1 MNKVLLFC
9 DYKSTGDSPEVEV
22 SFVEPLP
29 YDVKCLHCSEIFEDV
44 HLTTCCSRHVCG
56 QCCKE
61 LKNDQCPLCSE
72 IGFSSTADKPFTN
85 LVLSLQ
91 VECRYSRRGCP
102 WSGDLRALKQH
113 VEETCRKASI
123 CQHCSFECAHQA
135 FPEHVPVCAEAP
147 QPCPNRCSATGVKR
161 KHLKCHLEQECVLRV
176 VGSDTV
182 PHAANQCIQV
192 APLAVT
198 MTSYS
203 QYVSTGNTWYSPPFY
218 THKNGYK
225 VHLRVDA
232 DLYKDGDVSV
242 LVCVLK
248 GEYDSTLTWPLYA
261 EVKVALYNW
270 RTDKPLFSK
279 VLHMPGDAFCSMN
292 TTNLP
297 ASWGSG
303 DIEFI
308 NNASLASDLANNV
321 EYNQHDCLNFQIEEV
336 TIVKAPAIPKLPSW
350 AGDGCFA
357 VPSFHSMKE
366 KVLHFYGSLINTH
379 RGGYKLCPRVYPDG
393 CGRGKG
399 THVSVYCFLMCGEH
413 DDALPWPVEADV
425 VLEMLNWRG
434 NKNHKR
440 HTFSLSAKSSSRV
453 TIDGMAEYG
462 TGTDTFAAHSSLSY
476 NATANTQYLNEDCL
490 LFKVVSCTAYLD
502 RASAS
507 KLPAWMDPAVMGSP
521 YPCFTVSEFAKRKAF
536 NNQYYSPPFYSKSG
550 HGGYKVRLQITP
562 SANEQSQ
569 HISLYAILL
578 KGENDATLDWPFC
591 GDVVVELLNW
601 QQDANHHSY
610 TISFHERV
618 PSDVSGRVLVGD
630 SASSSRGTSSFIS
643 HDTLAHNHSTN
654 TEYLQDDCL
663 CYRVKVV
670 AYSPALTNK
679 VPRWQPP
686 NTPACFTIA
695 DVTKRMES
703 GNHYYSPS
711 FVAAKYKMCLK
722 VYCGGDGA
730 GKGTHVSMFACL
742 LKGEDDDS
750 LEWPFC
756 GDIIVEVLNWYI
768 DHDHYKNVLSL
779 DSPDRP
785 SHARVMT
792 EVTSPSGRGKTQFMP
807 LSTISFK
814 YLEDECMRIRV
825 SSVVCY
831 NTPALMSKT
840 PRWLNWFN
848 TSSRWPLAFTV
859 TGFSSR
865 LENGSICYSP
875 PFYTHSRGYKMRLQV
890 TPGASGEDKGNMS
903 VYAQLMAGEYD
914 SSLQWPMNV
923 DLTVEMVNWARN
935 SSHVTKAI
943 DFGTAPMDCRTR
955 VPKESNTASRLKG
968 VCDFCSHATLFGGTR
983 DIVYVEDD
991 CVHIRV
997 KEAVVHSR

>member
-1 MNKVLLFC
+1 M
-9 DYKSTGDSPEVEV
+9 
-22 SFVEPLP
+22 
-29 YDVKCLHCSEIFEDV
+29 
-44 HLTTCCSRHVCG
+44 
-56 QCCKE
+56 
-61 LKNDQCPLCSE
+61 
-72 IGFSSTADKPFTN
+72 
-85 LVLSLQ
+85 
-91 VECRYSRRGCP
+91 
-102 WSGDLRALKQH
+102 
-113 VEETCRKASI
+113 
-123 CQHCSFECAHQA
+123 
-135 FPEHVPVCAEAP
+135 CAEAP

-161 KHLKCHLEQECVLRV
+161 KHLKRHLERECVLRV

-182 PHAANQCIQV
+182 PHAADQCIQV

-232 DLYKDGDVSV
+232 DLYKDGYVSV
-242 LVCVLK
+242 FVCVLK

-270 RTDKPLFSK
+270 RTNKPLFSK
-279 VLHMPGDAFCSMN
+279 VLHLPGDAFCSMN

-297 ASWGSG
+297 ASWGRG
-303 DIEFI
+303 YHKFI
-308 NNASLASDLANNV
+308 SHASLASDLANNV
-321 EYNQHDCLNFQIEEV
+321 EYIQHDCLNFQIEEV

-366 KVLHFYGSLINTH
+366 KDLHFYSSPIYTH
-379 RGGYKLCPRVYPDG
+379 RGGYKFCSYVCPNG
-393 CGRGKG
+393 TGRGKG
-399 THVSVYCFLMCGEH
+399 THVSVYCFLMRGEH
-413 DDALPWPVEADV
+413 DDALPWPVEAGV
-425 VLEMLNWRG
+425 VLEMLNWRE

-440 HTFSLSAKSSSRV
+440 YTVLLSHRAGSRV
-453 TIDGMAEYG
+453 SIDGRAKYG
-462 TGTDTFAAHSSLSY
+462 MRKSTFAAHSSLSY

-507 KLPAWMDPAVMGSP
+507 KLPAWMDPAVMRSP

-536 NNQYYSPPFYSKSG
+536 NNQYYSPPFYSQSG
-550 HGGYKVRLQITP
+550 HGGYKMHLEITP

-569 HISLYAILL
+569 HISLCARLL

-601 QQDANHHSY
+601 RQDDNHHSY

-618 PSDVSGRVLVGD
+618 PSDYSGRVLVGGM
-630 SASSSRGTSSFIS
+630 ASRSRGTGSFIS
-643 HDTLAHNHSTN
+643 HDSLAHNHSTN

-663 CYRVKVV
+663 CFRVKVV
-670 AYSPALTNK
+670 AYSTALTNK

-686 NTPACFTIA
+686 NTPACFTIT
-695 DVTKRMES
+695 DVAKRRES
-703 GNHYYSPS
+703 GNHYYSPP
-711 FVAAKYKMCLK
+711 FVAAKYKMCLR

-730 GKGTHVSMFACL
+730 GKGTHVSMFASL

-750 LEWPFC
+750 LEWPFR
-756 GDIIVEVLNWYI
+756 GDITVEVLNWHG

-779 DSPDRP
+779 EFPDDDT
-785 SHARVMT
+785 HARVIT
-792 EVTSPSGRGKTQFMP
+792 EVTEPVGCGEPQFMP
-807 LSTISFK
+807 LSTLSSK

-825 SSVVCY
+825 SSVVY
-831 NTPALMSKT
+831 NTPAMMSKT
-840 PRWLNWFN
+840 PRWQN
-848 TSSRWPLAFTV
+848 RWPLAFTV

-865 LENGSICYSP
+865 LENGSRCYSP
-875 PFYTHSRGYKMRLQV
+875 PFYTHSRGYKMRLEV
-890 TPGASGEDKGNMS
+890 TPGASGEYKGNMS
-903 VYAQLMAGEYD
+903 VYAQLLVGEYD

-935 SSHVTKAI
+935 SSHVTKTI
-943 DFGTAPMDCRTR
+943 NFGTAPMDSRTR
-955 VPKESNTASRLKG
+955 VPKESKVVTGFGFGN
-968 VCDFCSHATLFGGTR
+968 FCSHATLFGGTR

-997 KEAVVHSR
+997 KETVVHSR

>member
-1 MNKVLLFC
+1 MNQFL
-9 DYKSTGDSPEVEV
+9 G
-22 SFVEPLP
+22 
-29 YDVKCLHCSEIFEDV
+29 
-44 HLTTCCSRHVCG
+44 
-56 QCCKE
+56 
-61 LKNDQCPLCSE
+61 
-72 IGFSSTADKPFTN
+72 
-85 LVLSLQ
+85 LQ
-91 VECRYSRRGCP
+91 VECRYSKRGCP

-113 VEETCRKASI
+113 VEETCRKALAI

-161 KHLKCHLEQECVLRV
+161 KHLKHHLEQDCVLRV

-182 PHAANQCIQV
+182 PHAANQCVQV

-218 THKNGYK
+218 TYKNGYK
-225 VHLRVDA
+225 VQLRVGA
-232 DLYKDGDVSV
+232 NWYKRGHVSV
-242 LVCVLK
+242 RVCVLK

-270 RTDKPLFSK
+270 RTNKPLFSK
-279 VLHMPGDAFCSMN
+279 VLHLPGDAFCSVN

-303 DIEFI
+303 SFFI
-308 NNASLASDLANNV
+308 SHASLASDLANNV
-321 EYNQHDCLNFQIEEV
+321 EYIQHDCLNFQIEEV
-336 TIVKAPAIPKLPSW
+336 TFVKAPAIPKLPSW

-366 KVLHFYGSLINTH
+366 KGLLFYGTPIYTH
-379 RGGYKLCPRVYPDG
+379 RGGYKLCPCVCPNG
-393 CGRGKG
+393 NGMGKG
-399 THVSVYCFLMCGEH
+399 THVSVRCFLMRGEH

-425 VLEMLNWRG
+425 VLEMLNWRE

-440 HTFSLSAKSSSRV
+440 HTVTLSHGASGAKVSTRV
-453 TIDGMAEYG
+453 PIDGMAECG
-462 TGTDTFAAHSSLSY
+462 RGPHTFATHSSLSY
-476 NATANTQYLNEDCL
+476 DATANTQFLNEDCL

-521 YPCFTVSEFAKRKAF
+521 YSCFTVSEFAKRKAF
-536 NNQYYSPPFYSKSG
+536 NNKYYSPPFYSQSG
-550 HGGYKVRLQITP
+550 HGGYKMGLEIRP

-569 HISLYAILL
+569 HISLRAILL
-578 KGENDATLDWPFC
+578 KGESDATLDWPFC

-601 QQDANHHSY
+601 RQDANHHSDN
-610 TISFHERV
+610 ISFHERA
-618 PSDVSGRVLVGD
+618 SSEASGRVLVGD
-630 SASSSRGTSSFIS
+630 RASSSRGIGSFIS
-643 HDTLAHNHSTN
+643 HDSLAHNHSTN

-663 CYRVKVV
+663 CFRVKVV
-670 AYSPALTNK
+670 AYSTALTNK

-695 DVTKRMES
+695 DVAKRMES

-730 GKGTHVSMFACL
+730 GKGTHVSMYACL

-756 GDIIVEVLNWYI
+756 GDITVEVLNWHG

-779 DSPDRP
+779 DSPDADT
-785 SHARVMT
+785 HARVMT
-792 EVTSPSGRGKTQFMP
+792 EVTSPLGRGKPQFMP
-807 LSTISFK
+807 LSTLSSK

-840 PRWLNWFN
+840 PRWQNWFN

-865 LENGSICYSP
+865 LENGSSCYSP
-875 PFYTHSRGYKMRLQV
+875 PFYTHSRGYKMRLEV
-890 TPGASGEDKGNMS
+890 RPGASGKHKGNMS
-903 VYAQLMAGEYD
+903 VRAQLMAGEYD

-935 SSHVTKAI
+935 SSHVTKTI
-943 DFGTAPMDCRTR
+943 HFGIASINCRTR
-955 VPKESNTASRLKG
+955 VPKESKVATSVHGYGK
-968 VCDFCSHATLFGGTR
+968 FCSHATLFGGTC

>member
-1 MNKVLLFC
+1 M
-9 DYKSTGDSPEVEV
+9 
-22 SFVEPLP
+22 
-29 YDVKCLHCSEIFEDV
+29 
-44 HLTTCCSRHVCG
+44 
-56 QCCKE
+56 
-61 LKNDQCPLCSE
+61 
-72 IGFSSTADKPFTN
+72 
-85 LVLSLQ
+85 
-91 VECRYSRRGCP
+91 
-102 WSGDLRALKQH
+102 
-113 VEETCRKASI
+113 
-123 CQHCSFECAHQA
+123 
-135 FPEHVPVCAEAP
+135 CAEAP

-161 KHLKCHLEQECVLRV
+161 KHLKRHLEQECVLRV
-176 VGSDTV
+176 VGSDTI
-182 PHAANQCIQV
+182 PHAANQCVQV

-203 QYVSTGNTWYSPPFY
+203 QCVSTGNTWYSPPFY

-225 VHLRVDA
+225 AHLKVDA
-232 DLYKDGDVSV
+232 NWYKRGYMSV
-242 LVCVLK
+242 RVCVLK

-270 RTDKPLFSK
+270 RTNKPLFSK
-279 VLHMPGDAFCSMN
+279 VLHLPGDAFCSMN

-303 DIEFI
+303 ESEFI
-308 NNASLASDLANNV
+308 SHASLDSDLANNV
-321 EYNQHDCLNFQIEEV
+321 EYIQHDCLNFQMEEV

-350 AGDGCFA
+350 AGDGYFA

-366 KVLHFYGSLINTH
+366 KGLQIRFYGTPIYTH
-379 RGGYKLCPRVYPDG
+379 RGGYKLCPRVDPNGD
-393 CGRGKG
+393 CAGKG
-399 THVSVYCFLMCGEH
+399 THVSVSCILMRGEH

-425 VLEMLNWRG
+425 VLEMLNWRE

-440 HTFSLSAKSSSRV
+440 CIVPLNQTVGIKSTSRV
-453 TIDGMAEYG
+453 LIDGVAEMG
-462 TGTDTFAAHSSLSY
+462 QGCGTFAAHSSLSY

-490 LFKVVSCTAYLD
+490 IFKVVSCTAYLD

-507 KLPAWMDPAVMGSP
+507 KLSAWMDPAVMGSP
-521 YPCFTVSEFAKRKAF
+521 YPCFTVSDFAKRKAF
-536 NNQYYSPPFYSKSG
+536 NKEYYSPPFYSQSG
-550 HGGYKVRLQITP
+550 HGGYKVRLEITP
-562 SANEQSQ
+562 SVNEQSQ
-569 HISLYAILL
+569 HISLYARLL

-601 QQDANHHSY
+601 RQDADHHSY

-618 PSDVSGRVLVGD
+618 PSDYSGRVLVGD
-630 SASSSRGTSSFIS
+630 RASSSWGTDSFIS
-643 HDTLAHNHSTN
+643 HDSLAHNHPTN

-663 CYRVKVV
+663 CFRVKVV
-670 AYSPALTNK
+670 AYSPALTNN

-686 NTPACFTIA
+686 NTPACITIT
-695 DVTKRMES
+695 DVAKRRES
-703 GNHYYSPS
+703 GNLYYSHP
-711 FVAAKYKMCLK
+711 FVAAKYKMCLR
-722 VYCGGDGA
+722 VYCGGVGA
-730 GKGTHVSMFACL
+730 GKGTHVSMYACL

-756 GDIIVEVLNWYI
+756 GDITVEVLNWRG

-779 DSPDRP
+779 DSPDHP

-792 EVTSPSGRGKTQFMP
+792 EVTSPSGHCKPQFIP
-807 LSTISFK
+807 LSTLSSK

-840 PRWLNWFN
+840 PRWQNWWN

-865 LENGSICYSP
+865 LENGSTYYSP
-875 PFYTHSRGYKMRLQV
+875 PFYTHSMGYKMRLVV
-890 TPGASGEDKGNMS
+890 TLGGSGKHKGNMS
-903 VYAQLMAGEYD
+903 VRAQLMTGEYD

-943 DFGTAPMDCRTR
+943 DFGKAPMDRRTQ
-955 VPKESNTASRLKG
+955 VPKESKVATDQWGYGK
-968 VCDFCSHATLFGGTR
+968 FCSHATLFGGTR

-997 KEAVVHSR
+997 KEAVVQSR

>member
-1 MNKVLLFC
+1 MALEEEITFA
-9 DYKSTGDSPEVEV
+9 
-22 SFVEPLP
+22 EPPP
-29 YDVKCLHCSEIFEDV
+29 YDIKCPQCSKLFEDA
-44 HLTTCCSRHVCG
+44 HLTTCCGRHVCG
-56 QCCKE
+56 QCCSN
-61 LKNDQCPLCSE
+61 LKNSQCPFCKKSR
-72 IGFSSTADKPFTN
+72 FSSTADDFFTN
-85 LVLSLQ
+85 QFLGLQ
-91 VECRYSRRGCP
+91 VECHYSRRGCP

-161 KHLKCHLEQECVLRV
+161 KHLKRHLEQECVLRV

-182 PHAANQCIQV
+182 RHAANQCIQV

-232 DLYKDGDVSV
+232 DLYKNHGHVSV

-270 RTDKPLFSK
+270 RTNKPLFSK
-279 VLHMPGDAFCSMN
+279 VLHLPGDAFCSMN

-303 DIEFI
+303 DLEFI
-308 NNASLASDLANNV
+308 SHASLAPDLANNV
-321 EYNQHDCLNFQIEEV
+321 EYIQHDCLNFQIEEV
-336 TIVKAPAIPKLPSW
+336 TIVKVPAIPKLPLW
-350 AGDGCFA
+350 AGDSCFA
-357 VPSFHSMKE
+357 VPLMKQ
-366 KVLHFYGSLINTH
+366 KGLAFFGPPIYTH
-379 RGGYKLCPRVYPDG
+379 RGGYKLCPYVRPNG
-393 CGRGKG
+393 GKG
-399 THVSVYCFLMCGEH
+399 THVSVYCILMRGEH

-425 VLEMLNWRG
+425 VLEMLNWRE

-440 HTFSLSAKSSSRV
+440 HTFTLSHGAGGAEVSTRV
-453 TIDGMAEYG
+453 PIDGIAEYG
-462 TGTDTFAAHSSLSY
+462 RGATTFAAHSSLSY
-476 NATANTQYLNEDCL
+476 NATANTQYLTEDCL

-507 KLPAWMDPAVMGSP
+507 PAWMNPAVMGSP

-536 NNQYYSPPFYSKSG
+536 YNHYYSPPFYSQSG
-550 HGGYKVRLQITP
+550 HGGYNVRLKIRP

-569 HISLYAILL
+569 HISLHGRLL

-601 QQDANHHSY
+601 RQDANHHRH

-618 PSDVSGRVLVGD
+618 PSEASGRVLVGD
-630 SASSSRGTSSFIS
+630 RASRRLGTGSFIS
-643 HDTLAHNHSTN
+643 HDSLAHNHSTN

-663 CYRVKVV
+663 CFRVKVV
-670 AYSPALTNK
+670 AYSTALTNK

-686 NTPACFTIA
+686 NTPACFTIT
-695 DVTKRMES
+695 DVAKRRES
-703 GNHYYSPS
+703 GNLYYSPP
-711 FVAAKYKMCLK
+711 FVVAKYKMCLS
-722 VYCGGDGA
+722 VYCGGVGA
-730 GKGTHVSMFACL
+730 GKGTHISMYACL

-756 GDIIVEVLNWYI
+756 GDITVEVLNWHG

-779 DSPDRP
+779 DSPDCP

-792 EVTSPSGRGKTQFMP
+792 EATESAGYGKPQFMP
-807 LSTISFK
+807 LSTLSSK
-814 YLEDECMRIRV
+814 YLEDECMRLRV
-825 SSVVCY
+825 SSVVRY

-840 PRWLNWFN
+840 PRWQNWFN
-848 TSSRWPLAFTV
+848 TSFGWPLAFTV

-865 LENGSICYSP
+865 LENGSRCYSP
-875 PFYTHSRGYKMRLQV
+875 PFYTHSRGYKMRLKV
-890 TPGASGEDKGNMS
+890 IPGESEEEEGNMS

-935 SSHVTKAI
+935 SSHVTKTI
-943 DFGTAPMDCRTR
+943 NFGTAPINCHTR
-955 VPKESNTASRLKG
+955 VPKESKVATSACGYGKI
-968 VCDFCSHATLFGGTR
+968 CSHATLFGGTR

>member
-1 MNKVLLFC
+1 M
-9 DYKSTGDSPEVEV
+9 
-22 SFVEPLP
+22 
-29 YDVKCLHCSEIFEDV
+29 
-44 HLTTCCSRHVCG
+44 
-56 QCCKE
+56 
-61 LKNDQCPLCSE
+61 
-72 IGFSSTADKPFTN
+72 
-85 LVLSLQ
+85 
-91 VECRYSRRGCP
+91 
-102 WSGDLRALKQH
+102 RALKQH
-113 VEETCRKASI
+113 VEGTCRKASI

-135 FPEHVPVCAEAP
+135 FSEHVPVCAEAP

-161 KHLKCHLEQECVLRV
+161 KHLKRHLEQECVLRV

-232 DLYKDGDVSV
+232 NWYKKGYVSV

-270 RTDKPLFSK
+270 RTNKPLFSK
-279 VLHMPGDAFCSMN
+279 VLHLTGDAFCSMN

-303 DIEFI
+303 DLVFI
-308 NNASLASDLANNV
+308 IHASLASDLANNV
-321 EYNQHDCLNFQIEEV
+321 EYIQHDCLNFQIEKV
-336 TIVKAPAIPKLPSW
+336 TIIKAPAIPKLPSW

-366 KVLHFYGSLINTH
+366 KDLRLYGTPIYTH
-379 RGGYKLCPRVYPDG
+379 RGGYKLCPYVCPNGDG
-393 CGRGKG
+393 AGKG
-399 THVSVYCFLMCGEH
+399 THVSVYCTLMCGEH

-425 VLEMLNWRG
+425 VLEMLNWRE

-440 HTFSLSAKSSSRV
+440 HTVRLSHRAGAKSSSRV
-453 TIDGMAEYG
+453 TIDGMAEVG
-462 TGTDTFAAHSSLSY
+462 RGTDTIAAHSSLFY
-476 NATANTQYLNEDCL
+476 NATANTQYLNEECL

-507 KLPAWMDPAVMGSP
+507 KLPTWMDPAVMGSP
-521 YPCFTVSEFAKRKAF
+521 YPCFTVSEFVKRKAF
-536 NNQYYSPPFYSKSG
+536 NNQYYSLPFYSQSG
-550 HGGYKVRLQITP
+550 HGGYKVHLQI

-569 HISLYAILL
+569 HISLYASLL

-618 PSDVSGRVLVGD
+618 PSEASGRVLVGGRAK
-630 SASSSRGTSSFIS
+630 SGRGKGSFIS
-643 HDTLAHNHSTN
+643 HDSLAHNHSTN

-663 CYRVKVV
+663 CFRVKVV

-686 NTPACFTIA
+686 NTPACFTIT
-695 DVTKRMES
+695 DVAKRRES
-703 GNHYYSPS
+703 GKDYYSPP
-711 FVAAKYKMCLK
+711 FVAAKYKMCLN
-722 VYCGGDGA
+722 VCCGGHGA
-730 GKGTHVSMFACL
+730 GKGTHVSMYACL

-756 GDIIVEVLNWYI
+756 GDITVEVLNWHG
-768 DHDHYKNVLSL
+768 DHDHYKKVLPL
-779 DSPDRP
+779 NSPNHP
-785 SHARVMT
+785 YARVMS
-792 EVTSPSGRGKTQFMP
+792 EVTSPLGRGKPQFMP
-807 LSTISFK
+807 LSTLSSK

-840 PRWLNWFN
+840 PRWQNQVD

-865 LENGSICYSP
+865 LENGSTCYSP
-875 PFYTHSRGYKMRLQV
+875 PFYTHSRGYKMRLKV
-890 TPGASGEDKGNMS
+890 TPGASGKHRGNMS
-903 VYAQLMAGEYD
+903 VHAELLAGEYD

-935 SSHVTKAI
+935 SSCVTKTI
-943 DFGTAPMDCRTR
+943 DFGRASMDYRTR
-955 VPKESNTASRLKG
+955 VPKESKVTTRMWGCGK
-968 VCDFCSHATLFGGTR
+968 FCSHATLFSGTC

>member
-1 MNKVLLFC
+1 MNQF
-9 DYKSTGDSPEVEV
+9 
-22 SFVEPLP
+22 
-29 YDVKCLHCSEIFEDV
+29 
-44 HLTTCCSRHVCG
+44 
-56 QCCKE
+56 
-61 LKNDQCPLCSE
+61 
-72 IGFSSTADKPFTN
+72 
-85 LVLSLQ
+85 LSLQ

-123 CQHCSFECAHQA
+123 CQHCSFECVHQA
-135 FPEHVPVCAEAP
+135 FTEHVPMCAEAP
-147 QPCPNRCSATGVKR
+147 QPCPNHCSATGVKR
-161 KHLKCHLEQECVLRV
+161 KHLKRHLEQECVLRV

-182 PHAANQCIQV
+182 PHAANQYVQV

-232 DLYKDGDVSV
+232 DLYKDGNVSV

-270 RTDKPLFSK
+270 RTNKPLFSK
-279 VLHMPGDAFCSMN
+279 VLHLPGDAFCSMN

-297 ASWGSG
+297 APWGRG
-303 DIEFI
+303 DVDFI
-308 NNASLASDLANNV
+308 SHASLASDLANNV
-321 EYNQHDCLNFQIEEV
+321 EYIQHNCLNFQIEEV
-336 TIVKAPAIPKLPSW
+336 TIVKAAAIPKLPSW
-350 AGDGCFA
+350 SGDGCFA
-357 VPSFHSMKE
+357 VPSLHSMKE
-366 KVLHFYGSLINTH
+366 KDLPFYGSTIYTH
-379 RGGYKLCPRVYPDG
+379 RGGYKLCPYVNPNG
-393 CGRGKG
+393 FGTGKG
-399 THVSVYCFLMCGEH
+399 THVCVGSFLMRGEH

-425 VLEMLNWRG
+425 VLEMLNWRE

-440 HTFSLSAKSSSRV
+440 YTVSLSHGAGGAEVSTRV
-453 TIDGMAEYG
+453 PIDGIAEAGRG
-462 TGTDTFAAHSSLSY
+462 TSTFATHSSLSY
-476 NATANTQYLNEDCL
+476 NAAANTQYLNEDCL

-507 KLPAWMDPAVMGSP
+507 KLPAWMDPAMMGSP

-536 NNQYYSPPFYSKSG
+536 NNQYYSPPFYSQSG
-550 HGGYKVRLQITP
+550 HGGYKMDLEITP

-569 HISLYAILL
+569 HISLYAWLL
-578 KGENDATLDWPFC
+578 KGENDATVDWPFC

-601 QQDANHHSY
+601 RQDANHHSH

-618 PSDVSGRVLVGD
+618 PSEASGRVLVGD
-630 SASSSRGTSSFIS
+630 RASRAGGTDSFIS
-643 HDTLAHNHSTN
+643 HDSLAHNHSTN
-654 TEYLQDDCL
+654 TEYWQDDCL
-663 CYRVKVV
+663 CFRVKVV
-670 AYSPALTNK
+670 AYSTALTNK

-686 NTPACFTIA
+686 NTPACFTIT
-695 DVTKRMES
+695 DVAKRRES
-703 GNHYYSPS
+703 GNHYYSPP
-711 FVAAKYKMCLK
+711 FVTAKYKMCLK

-730 GKGTHVSMFACL
+730 GKGTHVSMYACL

-756 GDIIVEVLNWYI
+756 GDITVEVLNWHGN
-768 DHDHYKNVLSL
+768 HDHFRNALPL
-779 DSPDRP
+779 DSPD
-785 SHARVMT
+785 HDTQARVMT
-792 EVTSPSGRGKTQFMP
+792 EVTSPLGRGTMSFMS
-807 LSTISFK
+807 LSTLSSK

-840 PRWLNWFN
+840 PRWQNWFN
-848 TSSRWPLAFTV
+848 TSSRSPLAFTV

-865 LENGSICYSP
+865 LKNCSRCYSP
-875 PFYTHSRGYKMRLQV
+875 PFYTHSRGYKMRLEV
-890 TPGASGEDKGNMS
+890 RPRVSNIS

-923 DLTVEMVNWARN
+923 DLTVELVNWARN
-935 SSHVTKAI
+935 SSHTTKGI
-943 DFGTAPMDCRTR
+943 QFGKAPMHFRTR
-955 VPKESNTASRLKG
+955 VPKESKVATGAWGYGRFYSL
-968 VCDFCSHATLFGGTR
+968 VTLFYGTC

>member
-1 MNKVLLFC
+1 M
-9 DYKSTGDSPEVEV
+9 
-22 SFVEPLP
+22 
-29 YDVKCLHCSEIFEDV
+29 
-44 HLTTCCSRHVCG
+44 
-56 QCCKE
+56 
-61 LKNDQCPLCSE
+61 
-72 IGFSSTADKPFTN
+72 
-85 LVLSLQ
+85 
-91 VECRYSRRGCP
+91 
-102 WSGDLRALKQH
+102 
-113 VEETCRKASI
+113 
-123 CQHCSFECAHQA
+123 
-135 FPEHVPVCAEAP
+135 CAEAP

-161 KHLKCHLEQECVLRV
+161 KHLKRHLKQECVLRV

-182 PHAANQCIQV
+182 PHAANQCVQV
-192 APLAVT
+192 APLAMT

-225 VHLRVDA
+225 VHLRVYA
-232 DLYKDGDVSV
+232 NWYKRGYVSV
-242 LVCVLK
+242 RVCVLK

-270 RTDKPLFSK
+270 RTNKPLFSK
-279 VLHMPGDAFCSMN
+279 VLHLPGDAFCSMN

-297 ASWGSG
+297 ASWGRG
-303 DIEFI
+303 DNEFI
-308 NNASLASDLANNV
+308 SHASLASNLANNV
-321 EYNQHDCLNFQIEEV
+321 EYIQHDCLNFQIEEV
-336 TIVKAPAIPKLPSW
+336 TIIKAPAIPKLPSW

-366 KVLHFYGSLINTH
+366 KDLPFYGSPIYTH
-379 RGGYKLCPRVYPDG
+379 RGGYKLCPYVNPNG
-393 CGRGKG
+393 FGTGKG
-399 THVSVYCFLMCGEH
+399 THVYAGCALMCGEH

-425 VLEMLNWRG
+425 VIEMLNWRE

-440 HTFSLSAKSSSRV
+440 CIVPLNQTVSIKSTSRV
-453 TIDGMAEYG
+453 PVDGVAEMG
-462 TGTDTFAAHSSLSY
+462 QGWETFATHSSLSY

-490 LFKVVSCTAYLD
+490 LFKVVSCIAYLD

-507 KLPAWMDPAVMGSP
+507 KLPAWVDPAVMGSP
-521 YPCFTVSEFAKRKAF
+521 YLCFTVSAFGKRKAF
-536 NNQYYSPPFYSKSG
+536 NNQYYSPPFYSQSG
-550 HGGYKVRLQITP
+550 HGGYKVCLTITP
-562 SANEQSQ
+562 SVNEKSQ
-569 HISLYAILL
+569 HISLYATLL

-591 GDVVVELLNW
+591 GDVVVKLLNW
-601 QQDANHHSY
+601 RQDANHHSY
-610 TISFHERV
+610 TISFHERL
-618 PSDVSGRVLVGD
+618 PSDYSGRVLVRD
-630 SASSSRGTSSFIS
+630 RASSSWGTGSFIS
-643 HDTLAHNHSTN
+643 HDSLAHNHSTN

-663 CYRVKVV
+663 CFRVKVV

-686 NTPACFTIA
+686 NTPACFTIT
-695 DVTKRMES
+695 DVAKRRES
-703 GNHYYSPS
+703 GNRYYSPP

-722 VYCGGDGA
+722 VYCGGHGA
-730 GKGTHVSMFACL
+730 GKGTHVSMYACL
-742 LKGEDDDS
+742 LKGGYDDS

-756 GDIIVEVLNWYI
+756 GDITVEVLNWHG

-779 DSPDRP
+779 DSPDDTLV
-785 SHARVMT
+785 RVMS
-792 EVTSPSGRGKTQFMP
+792 EVTSPVCYGEPQFMP
-807 LSTISFK
+807 LSTLSSK

-831 NTPALMSKT
+831 NTPVLMSKT
-840 PRWLNWFN
+840 PRWQNWYN

-865 LENGSICYSP
+865 LENGSTCYSP
-875 PFYTHSRGYKMRLQV
+875 PFYTHSRGYKMRLVV
-890 TPGASGEDKGNMS
+890 TAGASWEDKGNMS

-935 SSHVTKAI
+935 SSHVTKPITFSRAPV
-943 DFGTAPMDCRTR
+943 DFRTR
-955 VPKESNTASRLKG
+955 VPKESSVATG
-968 VCDFCSHATLFGGTR
+968 VWGCVKFCSHATLFGGTR

>member
-1 MNKVLLFC
+1 MNQFL
-9 DYKSTGDSPEVEV
+9 G
-22 SFVEPLP
+22 
-29 YDVKCLHCSEIFEDV
+29 
-44 HLTTCCSRHVCG
+44 
-56 QCCKE
+56 
-61 LKNDQCPLCSE
+61 
-72 IGFSSTADKPFTN
+72 
-85 LVLSLQ
+85 LQ

-113 VEETCRKASI
+113 VEETCRKAFI

-135 FPEHVPVCAEAP
+135 FREHIPVCAEA
-147 QPCPNRCSATGVKR
+147 CPNRCSATGVKR
-161 KHLKCHLEQECVLRV
+161 KHLKRHLEQECVLRV
-176 VGSDTV
+176 VGNDTV
-182 PHAANQCIQV
+182 PRAANQCVQV

-203 QYVSTGNTWYSPPFY
+203 QYVSTGNTWHSPPFH

-225 VHLRVDA
+225 IHLRVDTNW
-232 DLYKDGDVSV
+232 YKRGYMSV
-242 LVCVLK
+242 LVCVLR

-270 RTDKPLFSK
+270 RTNKPLFSK
-279 VLHMPGDAFCSMN
+279 VLHLPGDAFCSVN
-292 TTNLP
+292 ITNLP

-303 DIEFI
+303 YLEFI
-308 NNASLASDLANNV
+308 NHASLASDLANNV
-321 EYNQHDCLNFQIEEV
+321 EYIQHDSVNFQIEMV

-357 VPSFHSMKE
+357 VPSFHSMK
-366 KVLHFYGSLINTH
+366 KKGLTFYGPPIYTH
-379 RGGYKLCPRVYPDG
+379 TGGYKLCPRVKPNG
-393 CGRGKG
+393 SGAGKG
-399 THVSVYCFLMCGEH
+399 THVSLVCFLMRGEH

-425 VLEMLNWRG
+425 VLEMLNWRE

-440 HTFSLSAKSSSRV
+440 YTVSLSHRASAKSSSRV
-453 TIDGMAEYG
+453 TIDGIAEYG
-462 TGTDTFAAHSSLSY
+462 RGTDTFAAHSSLSY

-490 LFKVVSCTAYLD
+490 LFKVVSCTD

-521 YPCFTVSEFAKRKAF
+521 YPCFTVSELAKRKAF
-536 NNQYYSPPFYSKSG
+536 NNEYYSPPFYSQSG
-550 HGGYKVRLQITP
+550 HGGYKMHLEITP

-569 HISLYAILL
+569 HISFCARLL
-578 KGENDATLDWPFC
+578 KGENDATLNWPFC
-591 GDVVVELLNW
+591 GVVVVELLNW
-601 QQDANHHSY
+601 RQDANHLNL

-618 PSDVSGRVLVGD
+618 PSDVSGCVLFGNRV
-630 SASSSRGTSSFIS
+630 SRGWGTDSFIS
-643 HDTLAHNHSTN
+643 HDSLAHNHSTN

-663 CYRVKVV
+663 CFRVKVV
-670 AYSPALTNK
+670 AYSTALTNK

-686 NTPACFTIA
+686 NTPASCFTIT
-695 DVTKRMES
+695 DVVKRSES
-703 GNHYYSPS
+703 GNDYYSPP
-711 FVAAKYKMCLK
+711 FVVAKYKMCLR
-722 VYCGGDGA
+722 VCSGGIDA
-730 GKGTHVSMFACL
+730 GKGTHVSMGACL

-756 GDIIVEVLNWYI
+756 GDITVEVLNWHG

-779 DSPDRP
+779 DSTNNDT
-785 SHARVMT
+785 HARVMT
-792 EVTSPSGRGKTQFMP
+792 EVTSPLGHGKPQFMP
-807 LSTISFK
+807 LSTLSSK

-840 PRWLNWFN
+840 PRWQNQVD

-865 LENGSICYSP
+865 LENGSTCCSP
-875 PFYTHSRGYKMRLQV
+875 PFYTHSRGYKMRLMV

-903 VYAQLMAGEYD
+903 VRAQLMAGEYD

-935 SSHVTKAI
+935 SSHVTKTI
-943 DFGTAPMDCRTR
+943 DFGTAPMDYRTR
-955 VPKESNTASRLKG
+955 VPKESKVATGMRGYGK
-968 VCDFCSHATLFGGTR
+968 FCSHATLFGGTR

-991 CVHIRV
+991 CVHIQV